1 MQISYLLTF
10 ESTHQAIHYEKLL
23 KDQFAV
29 ELIPTPREIS
39 ASCGLALQFQKEDF
53 ASLSGRLS
61 EDDRSKLKLYEWL
74 KEGKTR
80 TAIEISWR
88 V

>member
-10 ESTHQAIHYEKLL
+10 ESTHQAIHYEKFF

-39 ASCGLALQFQKEDF
+39 ASCGLALQFQKEDYGSMK
-53 ASLSGRLS
+53 ACLS
-61 EDDRSKLKLYEWL
+61 EEERSKLKLYEWL